1 MDDARRLV
9 LVEYLQQLGPS
20 VGFECM
26 PRVVGKTKRVARP
39 RRIADLHHHVGEL
52 GAARHLPKPTVRVD
66 ACARVPSQV
75 GADLP
80 AHDAKPRNVR
90 PHELRELSAVRSTG
104 SPDSRPPPS
113 APVAKDSSGFRGHR
127 RPACRSV
134 GSGVTA
140 RPTPGVVR

>member
-66 ACARVPSQV
+66 AHATVPSPV
-75 GADLP
+75 GADLL
-80 AHDAKPRNVR
+80 AHDARV
-90 PHELRELSAVRSTG
+90 
-104 SPDSRPPPS
+104 
-113 APVAKDSSGFRGHR
+113 HR
-127 RPACRSV
+127 RSGCRNG
-134 GSGVTA
+134 GSGVAEFPTA
-140 RPTPGVVR
+140 ASGEVALRPTADLLQGR